1 VKLTEAGQARK
12 KAKQSEESKK
22 VRSQEWKLEGLVRF
36 TKQKQVRIYFSVLW
50 EGLHIYG
57 L

>member
-1 VKLTEAGQARK
+1 VKLTKAGQARK
-12 KAKQSEESKK
+12 KAKRSEESKK